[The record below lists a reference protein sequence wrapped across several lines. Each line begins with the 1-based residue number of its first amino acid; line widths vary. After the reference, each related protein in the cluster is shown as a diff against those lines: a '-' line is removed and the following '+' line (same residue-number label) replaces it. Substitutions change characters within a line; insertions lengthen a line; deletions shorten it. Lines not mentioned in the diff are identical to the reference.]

1 MSKIESKTG
10 KIKYSDEHI
19 FNFLSDFNN
28 FEQVVPK
35 DKVSD
40 WTSTSDTCS
49 FKVDGIGTAGMRII
63 EREPNKLIK
72 ITSEGSTPVNFFL
85 WIQLKKIDEQDTK
98 IKITVEPM
106 VNPIMLGM
114 VKKPL
119 KSFVDSLIDQVEGF
133 SF

>member
-1 MSKIESKTG
+1 M
-10 KIKYSDEHI
+10 
-19 FNFLSDFNN
+19 
-28 FEQVVPK
+28 
-35 DKVSD
+35 
-40 WTSTSDTCS
+40 
-49 FKVDGIGTAGMRII
+49 DGIGTAGMRII